1 MANGS
6 NTPLRVLHQQGK
18 QALRANNLPQAYN
31 LLLQAAGKTSARES
45 DYLPVLEDLRDC
57 TLKLGDHRAALS
69 IDWYRSDPQAENQLI
84 EHVPAEDQA
93 RTFQAWAERS
103 DADKAVDYYVRA
115 ADIYER
121 CGLVARAAICRERGH
136 DFKSARTLWSRL
148 ADTLARSG
156 TDRYA
161 AGLARF
167 NLARTCEETNDD
179 SAARAAVISSV
190 HLLEEAADRYER
202 IGQRERAFDCY
213 QVLIAIGRRSGEFEH
228 VLEGYVNVVRILRED
243 NLRYYALQSYED
255 ALAQAEER
263 DEYAAGA
270 TLAQEMSSYAAGE
283 GMTSVANYAT
293 RMQANMWRHVAEKA
307 IERGGPAEMAENAL
321 LAAIVSLARQE
332 QFSDV
337 GQLYTT
343 LAELELEAS
352 RKKHY
357 ARASERYHGV
367 DNAAVDASPLPS
379 HLRQDAAFPDVWHV
393 DLVEWEQRGSAA
405 QACGDVVLE
414 PQNWSEVTRRR
425 ALLARLQ
432 ALHVEAMQAQGSHD
446 LTQVVRLAQLL
457 GQVEL
462 YTILSP
468 LEHLYR
474 ADHPELRL
482 AVIEALERFMYK
494 RTFVTVRD
502 ALNDADAAVRKRA
515 YQTVEALR
523 FPHAFDPLARI
534 FRETSDAAARASAL
548 RAVARIDTSEAAE
561 LMLGV
566 FQHEGQS
573 ERVAAVEA
581 LKRARGSV
589 FLDVARDAIPT
600 LSESARAQIREVFH
614 ARGEM
619 I

>member
-1 MANGS
+1 MASAS
-6 NTPLRVLHQQGK
+6 NTPLRVLHQQGR
-18 QALRANNLPQAYN
+18 QALKAQNLPQAHN

-45 DYLPVLEDLRDC
+45 DYLPVLDNLREC
-57 TLKLGDHRAALS
+57 LLQLGDFRAAMS
-69 IDWYRSDPQAENQLI
+69 IDWYRGDSRSEGQLI
-84 EHVPAEDQA
+84 ERVPPVDQA
-93 RTFQAWAERS
+93 RTYLAWAER
-103 DADKAVDYYVRA
+103 ADEGAAADYYVRA

-121 CGLVARAAICRERGH
+121 SGHVARAAICREHGG
-136 DFKSARTLWSRL
+136 DFRSARTLWSRL
-148 ADTLARSG
+148 AETLARSG

-167 NLARTCEETNDD
+167 NLARTCEETNDAA
-179 SAARAAVISSV
+179 SARAAVISSV

-255 ALAQAEER
+255 ALAQAEDR
-263 DEYAAGA
+263 LEYAAGA
-270 TLAQEMSSYAAGE
+270 TVAQEMSSYAASE
-283 GMTSVANYAT
+283 GMLSVANYAT
-293 RMQANMWRHVAEKA
+293 RMQAHMWRQVAA
-307 IERGGPAEMAENAL
+307 RAAERGAPAEMAENAL

-332 QFSDV
+332 QFEDV
-337 GQLYTT
+337 GVLYTT
-343 LAELELEAS
+343 LAELELEPT
-352 RKKHY
+352 RRKHY
-357 ARASERYHGV
+357 HRAAQRYHGV
-367 DNAAVDASPLPS
+367 SNAPVDAAPLPS

-405 QACGDVVLE
+405 QACGDIVLE
-414 PQNWSEVTRRR
+414 KQNWSEVTRRR

-432 ALHVEAMQAQGSHD
+432 ALHVEATESRDVHQ
-446 LTQVVRLAQLL
+446 LVRMAQLL

-468 LEHLYR
+468 LEHLYK

-494 RTFVTVRD
+494 RTFVTVRG
-502 ALNDADAAVRKRA
+502 ALTDADAAVRKRA

-534 FRETSDAAARASAL
+534 FRESSDTPARAAAL
-548 RAVARIDTSEAAE
+548 RAIARIESSEAAE

-566 FQHEGQS
+566 FQHEGQT
-573 ERVAAVEA
+573 ERAAAVEA
-581 LKRARGSV
+581 LKRARGTV
-589 FLDVARDAIPT
+589 FLDVARDAMPT
-600 LSESARAQIREVFH
+600 MSESAQSQIRDIFH

-619 I
+619 L

>member
-1 MANGS
+1 MATGT

-18 QALRANNLPQAYN
+18 QALRANNLAQALQ

-45 DYLPVLEDLRDC
+45 DYLPVLQTLRE
-57 TLKLGDHRAALS
+57 TTMKLGNERAALT
-69 IDWYRSDPQAENQLI
+69 IDWYRGDARGETELI
-84 EHVPAEDQA
+84 ERVPPEDQA
-93 RTFQAWAERS
+93 RTHLAWAERTEPD
-103 DADKAVDYYVRA
+103 DAAPHYARA
-115 ADIYER
+115 AELYEG
-121 CGLVARAAICRERGH
+121 CGMVARAAICRENAH
-136 DFKSARTLWSRL
+136 DFLSARTLWSRL

-167 NLARTCEETNDD
+167 NLASSCAETGDPT
-179 SAARAAVISSV
+179 AARAAVISSV

-255 ALAQAEER
+255 ALAQAEDRKEF
-263 DEYAAGA
+263 AAGA
-270 TLAQEMSSYAAGE
+270 TVALEMAQYAASE
-283 GMTSVANYAT
+283 GMLSVANNAI
-293 RMQANMWRHVAEKA
+293 RMQAHMWRQVARTA
-307 IERGGPAEMAENAL
+307 IERGTPPAMAENAL

-332 QFSDV
+332 QFQDV
-337 GQLYTT
+337 GALYET
-343 LAELELEAS
+343 LAELDLEPS
-352 RKKHY
+352 RQQHY
-357 ARASERYHGV
+357 ARASQRYTGV
-367 DNAAVDASPLPS
+367 QNAPVDAAPLAS

-393 DLVEWEQRGSAA
+393 DLVEWEQRGSAI
-405 QACGDVVLE
+405 QACADVVLE

-432 ALHVEAMQAQGSHD
+432 ALHVESAQGGD
-446 LTQVVRLAQLL
+446 VEQLVRLAELL

-468 LEHLYR
+468 LERLYT
-474 ADHPELRL
+474 AAQPELRL

-494 RTFVTVRD
+494 RTFVTVRA
-502 ALNDADAAVRKRA
+502 ALSDEDAAVKKRA

-534 FRETSDAAARASAL
+534 FRESSDTPARSAAL
-548 RAVARIDTSEAAE
+548 RAIARIDTREAAE
-561 LMLGV
+561 LILGV
-566 FQHEGQS
+566 FQHEGEV

-581 LKRARGSV
+581 LKRSRGSV
-589 FLDVARDAIPT
+589 FLDVARDAMT
-600 LSESARAQIREVFH
+600 AMSDSAQTQIREVFNH
-614 ARGEM
+614 RGE
-619 I
+619 IL